1 MLKNYTRYMK
11 CSKLLCIVI
20 AILIAIPM
28 YGKKKISIRGIWGKS
43 EKSLIY
49 DLPIQA
55 WIEDSNEELSLFFD
69 NDLGTIYVTIKDSL
83 DTIIYNQDVN
93 TKEISSFVIPL
104 NDIKGDYILSIT
116 DGNNQIYGQFSIY

>member
-1 MLKNYTRYMK
+1 MTNMKYT
-11 CSKLLCIVI
+11 KLLCMVI
-20 AILIAIPM
+20 TVLITIPM
-28 YGKKKISIRGIWGKS
+28 YSMKDIKFVSQWKKNERHI
-43 EKSLIY
+43 LY
-49 DLPIQA
+49 NLPIQA
-55 WIEDSNEELSLFFD
+55 WIEDSNEEISLFFD

-83 DTIIYNQDVN
+83 GTIIYNQDVN

>member
-1 MLKNYTRYMK
+1 MYMEK
-11 CSKLLCIVI
+11 KVVCLVVVLFI
-20 AILIAIPM
+20 AISGFANKAIEFHGAWSKRSKAIVYNP
-28 YGKKKISIRGIWGKS
+28 
-43 EKSLIY
+43 
-49 DLPIQA
+49 PIQA
-55 WIEDSNEELSLFFD
+55 WIENSNEELSLFFD

-83 DTIIYNQDVN
+83 GTIIYNQDVN